1 MLPVVSQGFISSGS
15 SNIAR
20 WIPAMTDLIIDAMIT
35 DCVALSAVGTFLL
48 VGLLASRK

>member
-20 WIPAMTDLIIDAMIT
+20 WIPAMMDLIIDAMIT
-35 DCVALSAVGTFLL
+35 DCVALGAIGGVLL
-48 VGLLASRK
+48 VGIIASRR